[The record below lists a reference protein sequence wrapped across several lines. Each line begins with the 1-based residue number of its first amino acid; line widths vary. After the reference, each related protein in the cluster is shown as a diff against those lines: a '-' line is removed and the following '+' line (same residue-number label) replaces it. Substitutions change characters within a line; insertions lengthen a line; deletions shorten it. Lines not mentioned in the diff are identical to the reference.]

1 MAVPPGNLATVASPE
16 PTAAV
21 RCRGLVKR
29 YDDVLAVDGLDLSV
43 ARGECFGLLGPN
55 GAGKTTTL
63 SMLSG
68 LLAPDSGR
76 ITFDGV
82 DLASDPLGCKRQLG
96 VVPQEVAVYEE
107 LSALENVRFWGSLY
121 GLSGKALGAAAERV
135 LGQVGLTGRARDA
148 VKTYSGGMK
157 RRLNLAL
164 GLVHSPRAV
173 LLDEVT
179 AGIDPQARASI
190 LDVVR
195 AVAESGAGVIYTTH
209 YLEEA
214 ERLCDRIGIVDH
226 GRLLAEGTL
235 AELKAKLG
243 EEEVVTLEGRFE
255 ADAARAALDGL
266 PGVRVI
272 SAEPGRAAFTAG
284 EKGAAGLLG
293 EISNRGLAVDRV
305 AIEPP
310 SLNSLFLRLTG
321 RALRD

>member
-1 MAVPPGNLATVASPE
+1 LIHVEALTKKFGDKT
-16 PTAAV
+16 
-21 RCRGLVKR
+21 
-29 YDDVLAVDGLDLSV
+29 AVDGISFAV
-43 ARGECFGLLGPN
+43 EGGEIYGLLGPN

-82 DLASDPLGCKRQLG
+82 DLARDPLGCKRRLG
-96 VVPQEVAVYEE
+96 VVPQEIAVYEE
-107 LSALENVRFWGSLY
+107 LSAVENVRFWGSLY
-121 GLSGKALGAAAERV
+121 GLSGKALGEAAGRA
-135 LGQVGLTGRARDA
+135 LAQVGLTVR

-179 AGIDPQARASI
+179 VGIDLQARASI

-195 AVAESGAGVIYTTH
+195 AVADAGTAVVYTTH

-226 GRLLAEGTL
+226 GRILAEGTL
-235 AELKAKLG
+235 DELKARLG
-243 EEEVVTLEGRFE
+243 EEEVVTLHGRFE
-255 ADAARAALDGL
+255 PDVARAALGGL
-266 PGVRVI
+266 PAVRVL
-272 SAEPGRAAFTAG
+272 SAEPGRIAFSAG
-284 EKGAAGLLG
+284 AGGAAGLLG
-293 EISNRGLAVDRV
+293 EIYRQGLAVDRV

-310 SLNSLFLRLTG
+310 SLNALFLRLTG
-321 RALRD
+321 RELRD

>member
-1 MAVPPGNLATVASPE
+1 LLRVETLTKKFGDKT
-16 PTAAV
+16 
-21 RCRGLVKR
+21 
-29 YDDVLAVDGLDLSV
+29 AVDGISFQVDG
-43 ARGECFGLLGPN
+43 GEIYGLLGPN

-68 LLAPDSGR
+68 LLAPDAGR

-82 DLASDPLGCKRQLG
+82 DLATDPLGCKRLLG

-135 LGQVGLTGRARDA
+135 LAQVELAGRARDA

-179 AGIDPQARASI
+179 VGIDPQARASI

-195 AVAESGAGVIYTTH
+195 AVADAGAAVIYTTH

-226 GRLLAEGTL
+226 GKILAEGTL
-235 AELKAKLG
+235 DELKAKLG
-243 EEEVVTLEGRFE
+243 EEEVVTLWGRFE
-255 ADAARAALDGL
+255 ADAAQAALAGL
-266 PGVRVI
+266 PAARVI
-272 SAEPGRAAFTAG
+272 SAEEGRVAMTAG
-284 EKGAAGLLG
+284 AAGGGGAAGLLG
-293 EISNRGLAVDRV
+293 EIYSRGLAIDRI

-310 SLNSLFLRLTG
+310 SLNALFLKLTG
-321 RALRD
+321 RELRD

>member
-1 MAVPPGNLATVASPE
+1 LIRVETLTKKFGDKTAVGGISFQ
-16 PTAAV
+16 
-21 RCRGLVKR
+21 
-29 YDDVLAVDGLDLSV
+29 VDG
-43 ARGECFGLLGPN
+43 GEIYGLLGPN

-82 DLASDPLGCKRQLG
+82 DLAADPIGCKRQLG

-121 GLSGKALGAAAERV
+121 GLTGKALGAAAERV
-135 LGQVGLTGRARDA
+135 LAQVELTGRARDP
-148 VKTYSGGMK
+148 VKAYSGGMK

-179 AGIDPQARASI
+179 VGIDPQARASI

-195 AVAESGAGVIYTTH
+195 AVADAGTAVIYTTH

-226 GRLLAEGTL
+226 GKILAEGTL
-235 AELKAKLG
+235 GELKAKLG
-243 EEEVVTLEGRFE
+243 EEEAITLWGRFE
-255 ADAARAALDGL
+255 ADAARAALAGL

-272 SAEPGRAAFTAG
+272 SAEPGRVALATG
-284 EKGAAGLLG
+284 EQGAAGLLG
-293 EISNRGLAVDRV
+293 EIYGRGLAIDRI

-310 SLNSLFLRLTG
+310 SLNALFLRLTG
-321 RALRD
+321 RELRD

>member
-1 MAVPPGNLATVASPE
+1 LIRVEALTKKFGDKTAVDGISFAVPPGE
-16 PTAAV
+16 I
-21 RCRGLVKR
+21 
-29 YDDVLAVDGLDLSV
+29 Y
-43 ARGECFGLLGPN
+43 GLLGPN

-63 SMLSG
+63 SMLAG

-82 DLASDPLGCKRQLG
+82 DLAADPLGCKRRLG

-121 GLSGKALGAAAERV
+121 GLSGKALAEAAERA
-135 LGQVGLTGRARDA
+135 LAQVELAGRAKDA

-179 AGIDPQARASI
+179 VGIDPQARASV

-195 AVAESGAGVIYTTH
+195 AVADAGAAVIYTTH

-214 ERLCDRIGIVDH
+214 ERFCDRIGIVDH
-226 GRLLAEGTL
+226 GRILAEGTL
-235 AELKAKLG
+235 DELKAKLG
-243 EEEVVTLEGRFE
+243 GEEVVTLHGGFAPE
-255 ADAARAALDGL
+255 AAEAALAGL
-266 PGVRVI
+266 PGVRVL
-272 SAEPGRAAFTAG
+272 SAAPGRVSFSAG
-284 EKGAAGLLG
+284 EGRAAGLLG
-293 EISNRGLAVDRV
+293 EIYRHGLALDRV

-310 SLNSLFLRLTG
+310 SLNALFLRLTG
-321 RALRD
+321 RELRD

>member
-1 MAVPPGNLATVASPE
+1 LLQVETLTKKFGDKT
-16 PTAAV
+16 
-21 RCRGLVKR
+21 
-29 YDDVLAVDGLDLSV
+29 AVDGISFHVDG
-43 ARGECFGLLGPN
+43 GEIYGLLGPN

-82 DLASDPLGCKRQLG
+82 DLAAEPLRCKRMLG

-135 LGQVGLTGRARDA
+135 LGQVELAGRAREA

-164 GLVHSPRAV
+164 GLVHSPHAV

-179 AGIDPQARASI
+179 VGIDPQARASI

-195 AVAESGAGVIYTTH
+195 AVADSGTAVIYTTH

-226 GRLLAEGTL
+226 GKILAEGTL
-235 AELKAKLG
+235 EELKAKLG
-243 EEEVVTLEGRFE
+243 EEEVVTLWGRFE
-255 ADAARAALDGL
+255 AEAARDALAGLAAA
-266 PGVRVI
+266 RVI
-272 SAEPGRAAFTAG
+272 SAENGRVALTAG
-284 EKGAAGLLG
+284 GGGAAGLLG
-293 EISNRGLAVDRV
+293 EIYSRGLAIDRI

-310 SLNSLFLRLTG
+310 SLNALFLKLTG
-321 RALRD
+321 RELRD